1 MSKKKK
7 RRKKMSGAK
16 KAILALAIVFSILL
30 LVAMGGYGLLQS
42 YYGRS
47 NFVKDSDVKLA
58 EGLNLEDT
66 GLLAEEA
73 AALKQ
78 KVSEA
83 IFGIELPNSES
94 VYNILLIGVDRRDDS
109 WYGNSDSMILVS
121 INKDQKQIHMT
132 SFMRDLYADIPGL
145 GVQKLNAAN
154 AYGGGPLLV
163 QTIEENYKIHIDNYA
178 SVDFSAMIDIVDL
191 VGGITLD
198 ISDEEAYS
206 ANESIMEMC
215 SLSGEDPNLHYFSGG
230 GTIHM
235 DGYQAVA
242 YARIRNIGNSD
253 YERTERQRIV
263 IGKIVEAV
271 KGLSISELNNMVNEM
286 LPEVTH
292 NVEETTL
299 LSLLTQAP
307 TLLGYEIVQSRVPY
321 DDLFTSSGGMLV
333 PDFEATIQR
342 LQTEIYGESTVG

>member
-1 MSKKKK
+1 MVQKSDT
-7 RRKKMSGAK
+7 G
-16 KAILALAIVFSILL
+16 VGHCFSILL

-132 SFMRDLYADIPGL
+132 SLCATFMRTFQDLA
-145 GVQKLNAAN
+145 
-154 AYGGGPLLV
+154 
-163 QTIEENYKIHIDNYA
+163 
-178 SVDFSAMIDIVDL
+178 
-191 VGGITLD
+191 
-198 ISDEEAYS
+198 
-206 ANESIMEMC
+206 C
-215 SLSGEDPNLHYFSGG
+215 
-230 GTIHM
+230 
-235 DGYQAVA
+235 
-242 YARIRNIGNSD
+242 RN
-253 YERTERQRIV
+253 
-263 IGKIVEAV
+263 
-271 KGLSISELNNMVNEM
+271 
-286 LPEVTH
+286 
-292 NVEETTL
+292 
-299 LSLLTQAP
+299 
-307 TLLGYEIVQSRVPY
+307 
-321 DDLFTSSGGMLV
+321 
-333 PDFEATIQR
+333 
-342 LQTEIYGESTVG
+342 